1 LAGRGARSQQQN
13 LSPCDDFAKRKSDP
27 LARRALTA
35 SDFSAH
41 DYDTRVPDHRKLNR
55 YATETDAT
63 IPLLQSVLTIVHT
76 QNLSY
81 QQYANGWLSP
91 QTLHG
96 S

>member
-1 LAGRGARSQQQN
+1 M
-13 LSPCDDFAKRKSDP
+13 
-27 LARRALTA
+27 
-35 SDFSAH
+35 
-41 DYDTRVPDHRKLNR
+41 PDHRKLNR